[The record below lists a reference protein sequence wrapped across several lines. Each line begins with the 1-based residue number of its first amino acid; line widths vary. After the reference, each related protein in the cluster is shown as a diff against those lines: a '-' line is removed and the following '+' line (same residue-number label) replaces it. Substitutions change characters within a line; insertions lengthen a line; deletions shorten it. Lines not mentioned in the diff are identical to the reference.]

1 MFCSH
6 PTTNLQI
13 LKSLISR
20 QTFKSLSKL
29 EIDTMFDREL
39 LLILNSERAFN
50 EFVQVHRIMMMRELL
65 VGEGVEEEA
74 IDEIIS
80 NLGHVTQQDH
90 VGLQN
95 IHYCP
100 RCEIPINNSR
110 CTNCNI
116 LYCRS
121 CFAPIIGVNHLCDST
136 AVESV
141 KLIYKTCKPCPT
153 CKTLIQKESGGCDQ
167 MFCTKCQTTFSWVTG
182 DIVQP
187 EDIRHNPH
195 FYEWRRSLGFQDER
209 NPDDDPCEGYFL
221 MKNAN
226 NPQLLFIHSVIQ
238 RSILTMN
245 EISERDDL
253 IREAMRLNYIIKKI
267 SLSQWRKRFANHIK
281 ILRRNNALRNILRLC
296 LQSIYHVS
304 LSPLSGSTEQGSIEA
319 ESEHKIL
326 TNLFHYITDHIQ
338 IIQKDYLSIDEMSQY
353 NISDDHILLPY
364 GMI

>member
-1 MFCSH
+1 
-6 PTTNLQI
+6 
-13 LKSLISR
+13 
-20 QTFKSLSKL
+20 
-29 EIDTMFDREL
+29 
-39 LLILNSERAFN
+39 
-50 EFVQVHRIMMMRELL
+50 
-65 VGEGVEEEA
+65 
-74 IDEIIS
+74 
-80 NLGHVTQQDH
+80 
-90 VGLQN
+90 
-95 IHYCP
+95 
-100 RCEIPINNSR
+100 
-110 CTNCNI
+110 
-116 LYCRS
+116 
-121 CFAPIIGVNHLCDST
+121 
-136 AVESV
+136 
-141 KLIYKTCKPCPT
+141 
-153 CKTLIQKESGGCDQ
+153 